1 MSKEK
6 YYKISE
12 SELRDLLYDAAKVAV
27 LERDGVDNWQF
38 YYESYAETV
47 ADFMEVSVEEA
58 EENDLS
64 LADVVDKWIKED
76 YEEIK

>member
-1 MSKEK
+1 MGKEK